1 MSLVKDI
8 VALRSAKHAGVGG
21 KPPASAFF
29 YFPEESGDGMN
40 RRRQIAISMAAALL
54 SGLLVYGVYLL
65 QLKQIHLQETQEV
78 VVSKQFVGT
87 GTKLGPEHLAMRA
100 LPRSAVLPEMMT
112 DPSEAIGMETSVP
125 LGSDEP
131 LLRWK
136 VDKYRLLPQEG
147 QSTFQIP
154 REYVKSISNGIRAG
168 DEVAVYL
175 SDEGTSSRRLF
186 EAPIR
191 VAGVKTAANLEI
203 DNPKNPNL
211 LSMASDDKEAMYA
224 SRRDANGTI
233 DTINLNLSEEQ
244 WLALDSACKGGTAK
258 LIVAFQASS
267 IQESTQGE
275 ER

>member
-1 MSLVKDI
+1 
-8 VALRSAKHAGVGG
+8 
-21 KPPASAFF
+21 
-29 YFPEESGDGMN
+29 MN
-40 RRRQIAISMAAALL
+40 RRRQTAISLAAALL

-65 QLKQIHLQETQEV
+65 QLKQIHLQETEEV
-78 VVSKQFVGT
+78 VVAKQFVET
-87 GTKLGPEHLAMRA
+87 GTKLRPEHLTKLA
-100 LPRSAVLPEMMT
+100 LPRSAISPGMMT
-112 DPSEAIGMETSVP
+112 ELSEAVGMETSVP
-125 LGSDEP
+125 LGSNEP

-136 VDKYRLLPQEG
+136 VDKYRLLPHEG

-168 DEVAVYL
+168 DEVVVYL
-175 SDEGTSSRRLF
+175 SDAGTTSRRLF
-186 EAPIR
+186 EDPIR

-244 WLALDSACKGGTAK
+244 WLSLDSACKGGTAK
-258 LIVAFQASS
+258 LIVAFRASS
-267 IQESTQGE
+267 IKED